1 MKKMKKSLKKM
12 IMTNSRFKGVN
23 VMKKLTVAILMIILT
38 FCTTYSYAEGK
49 LLKNPSFEEGSGEKP
64 DGWDTW
70 AYNSGSVFKV
80 EEGTGHE
87 GKKFVSIT
95 NDNDNDARYKQ
106 TVAVKEN
113 TTYKLSC
120 WVKTE
125 NVGSER
131 TGAIISLLD
140 YVYTSKDFKG
150 TNNEWQYAEMFFR
163 PGSGVDSVVV
173 TVGLGGYGNMNTGK
187 AYFDDLS
194 LEEVTNVPDGVTV
207 APIEKISHN
216 ENAASGSNESKSTST
231 IIIIVLVAILVIG
244 LIVYIVFVSSRSGK
258 NKNNDDQDDDYYDSE
273 DEESSDDD
281 DYDDYE

>member
-1 MKKMKKSLKKM
+1 
-12 IMTNSRFKGVN
+12 
-23 VMKKLTVAILMIILT
+23 MKKLTVLILMIILT
-38 FCTTYSYAEGK
+38 FSTASVYGEGN
-49 LLKNPSFEEGSGEKP
+49 LLKNSSFEEVNGENP
-64 DGWDTW
+64 DGWETW
-70 AYNSGSVFKV
+70 GYNSGSVFKV
-80 EEGTGHE
+80 EEGAGHE

-95 NDNDNDARYKQ
+95 SENDNDARYKQ

-150 TNNEWQYAEMFFR
+150 TNNEWQYAEMYFK
-163 PGSGVDSVVV
+163 PGSGIDSVVV
-173 TVGLGGYGNMNTGK
+173 TVGLGGYGNMNKGK

-194 LEEVTNVPDGVTV
+194 LEEVTNVPDGATV
-207 APIEKISHN
+207 APIEKSSPN
-216 ENAASGSNESKSTST
+216 ENASDSNESKSTST
-231 IIIIVLVAILVIG
+231 IIIIIIVALLVIG
-244 LIVYIVFVSSRSGK
+244 LIVYIVFVNSRSGK
-258 NKNNDDQDDDYYDSE
+258 NKNTDDQDDYYDSDDD
-273 DEESSDDD
+273 DENSD